1 MVEILNLQN
10 AFKDLSSGKDGGLER
25 KITIIIFWEMV
36 CKELKH
42 ILGLEVPSSLVLFPC
57 TF

>member
-10 AFKDLSSGKDGGLER
+10 TFKDLNNGKDRGLER
-25 KITIIIFWEMV
+25 KITVFLEMV

-42 ILGLEVPSSLVLFPC
+42 ILGLEVPSSCLVLFPC
-57 TF
+57 AF